1 MPSDTP
7 APGAND
13 VADVEYKFYDR
24 FFFSR
29 NVEPYAT
36 QEQAF
41 AHVFAGR
48 DVMVTVP
55 TGTGKTMVGKAALFR
70 ALETGRTAIYT
81 SPLRALTEEKFR
93 EFCEDF
99 GEDNVGFAT
108 GDYRVRPKAPL
119 QVVVAEILW
128 NQIYGSH
135 ASRPADVVVM
145 DEAHYFN
152 DLERGYVWEQSII
165 SLDARTQLVLLSATV
180 GAVEGFCNWVHI
192 VRGVEMALVQST
204 ERKVPLHHEF
214 REETLVETVKTLAI
228 QGDVPAI
235 VFVFGREMCF
245 ETARILRTC
254 RRFLTDAEREEV
266 TRRANDVLMARGAA
280 AELRP
285 MLLHGI
291 GIHHAGILPRYKR
304 LVEELTNERLLK
316 VVVST
321 ETISAG
327 INLPAKCVVFP
338 SLKKVIQAKPRML
351 TSAEYH
357 QMAGRA
363 GRPQFDTEGFAI
375 TLAPEEIT
383 LELKR
388 ELQKAKQ
395 SRFEFDLQKLR
406 KSLYG
411 RARAE
416 ARSNGDVTWDPDN
429 HAALVAGRPAAL
441 TSRTRVTAD
450 QVLAIGLPTG
460 DPLGSGADA
469 ARAAEPPSV
478 SPDIYKVIDRL
489 LLDDRGRQEARDRAR
504 WVTENLQALGV
515 VDEAGRHVKGEIVGT
530 LHGMDGLF
538 VFYALRDREMTYEFV
553 REMVEYLVEH
563 EAIQRVLQRAIDSE
577 KREWCRTRLR
587 ERRRDEPQVSME
599 DVEAEYDE
607 KFPRELTEIEK
618 LHGEFLALLPHPE
631 LNGGKTAKTIWRD
644 IEDEQLSFADYVER
658 HALAHEE
665 GSLFT
670 YLARVM
676 KAARM
681 LSETTGLPEFAEVEA
696 RVRNVLGVV
705 DERVT
710 LDRD

>member
-1 MPSDTP
+1 
-7 APGAND
+7 
-13 VADVEYKFYDR
+13 
-24 FFFSR
+24 
-29 NVEPYAT
+29 
-36 QEQAF
+36 
-41 AHVFAGR
+41 
-48 DVMVTVP
+48 
-55 TGTGKTMVGKAALFR
+55 
-70 ALETGRTAIYT
+70 
-81 SPLRALTEEKFR
+81 
-93 EFCEDF
+93 
-99 GEDNVGFAT
+99 
-108 GDYRVRPKAPL
+108 
-119 QVVVAEILW
+119 
-128 NQIYGSH
+128 
-135 ASRPADVVVM
+135 
-145 DEAHYFN
+145 
-152 DLERGYVWEQSII
+152 
-165 SLDARTQLVLLSATV
+165 
-180 GAVEGFCNWVHI
+180 
-192 VRGVEMALVQST
+192 
-204 ERKVPLHHEF
+204 
-214 REETLVETVKTLAI
+214 
-228 QGDVPAI
+228 
-235 VFVFGREMCF
+235 
-245 ETARILRTC
+245 
-254 RRFLTDAEREEV
+254 
-266 TRRANDVLMARGAA
+266 
-280 AELRP
+280 
-285 MLLHGI
+285 
-291 GIHHAGILPRYKR
+291 
-304 LVEELTNERLLK
+304 
-316 VVVST
+316 
-321 ETISAG
+321 
-327 INLPAKCVVFP
+327 VFP